1 MGFRRGWGPGHRG
14 TPEPA
19 RPDSGWQPSAQQAAA
34 RPSCGEPQSPR
45 PESNWDN
52 RASDARRQIPLPGR
66 RALPEAR
73 SRRCAP
79 GGTRTPITGS
89 VIRHDLRFTTG
100 AWYPRQEMSLRPP
113 ASRAGALP
121 LSYAGMV
128 GGTEL
133 FHGWHGEIRT
143 PMTSLTGRRPAVE
156 RRAIAVGQSV
166 AVVAGTGFEPAHN
179 RVMSPAPYRT
189 WLPRSSPTGTRTR
202 FAEVKVPHLTHGR
215 WGRTRTLG
223 PSLGSRT
230 QNSRVKSPVL

>member
-1 MGFRRGWGPGHRG
+1 MR
-14 TPEPA
+14 
-19 RPDSGWQPSAQQAAA
+19 QAAVSPPRVELG
-34 RPSCGEPQSPR
+34 RPSFGRSAADSAAGEMR
-45 PESNWDN
+45 
-52 RASDARRQIPLPGR
+52 
-66 RALPEAR
+66 
-73 SRRCAP
+73 AP

-128 GGTEL
+128 VETEL

-156 RRAIAVGQSV
+156 RRAIAVGRLV

-215 WGRTRTLG
+215 WGRARTLG

-230 QNSRVKSPVL
+230 QNSRGKSPVL